1 MMGGKVAKFGIFSP
15 AVVVAK
21 ILLGEQ
27 KLNKVRYSM
36 EKEGRRGRME
46 HVLERERGNA
56 ISFFQRGHTT
66 LSDKRAARNAF

>member
-27 KLNKVRYSM
+27 KLNKVLDG
-36 EKEGRRGRME
+36 EGRTKGKD
-46 HVLERERGNA
+46 GA
-56 ISFFQRGHTT
+56 CSG
-66 LSDKRAARNAF
+66 KRAWECDKFLSERSYYTL